1 MLSGLCESILVE
13 HSSIGKLGNCAG
25 IQVKWRDFFDCN
37 LATSQEWGME
47 MQAVLEKLFQIKAQG
62 SSVKAEVIG
71 GVTTF
76 LTMAYIIFVNPS
88 ILSQAGMD
96 YGAVFVATC
105 LAAAIGCLIMGL
117 WANYPVALAP
127 GMGLNAFFT
136 YSVVLGMGYE
146 WQAALG
152 AVFFSGILFFVLS
165 ALKIRAW
172 IINSIPVTLRLAIAA
187 GIGAFLALIG
197 LQNANIIV
205 GHDATLVTL
214 GDLSQISVLLA
225 GLGFFLIIGLV
236 ARKVQ
241 GAALISILFITL
253 LGWLLGDITY
263 QGVVAM
269 PPSLAPTFMQLDIAG
284 AFDVAML
291 SVIFAFLFVDLFD
304 TSGTLMAV
312 AQRAG
317 MTDAKGSLP
326 RLEKALMADS
336 TASVAGSMLGTS
348 TTTSYIESASG
359 VASGGKT
366 GLTAVIVGV
375 LFILAIFFAP
385 LAGMVPAYATA
396 GAIIYVSVLMLF
408 TLRSVDWDDV
418 TEAAPVAVVLLMT
431 PLTYSIADGIALGF
445 ISYVVVKAL
454 GGRYHELNWSVAIL
468 AALFIAKFIWL
479 G

>member
-1 MLSGLCESILVE
+1 M
-13 HSSIGKLGNCAG
+13 
-25 IQVKWRDFFDCN
+25 
-37 LATSQEWGME
+37 
-47 MQAVLEKLFQIKAQG
+47 LEKLFQIKAQG

-71 GVTTF
+71 GITTF

-105 LAAAIGCLIMGL
+105 LAAAMGCLIMGL

-214 GDLSQISVLLA
+214 GDLHQIPVLLA

-253 LGWLLGDITY
+253 LGWLLGDVTY
-263 QGVVAM
+263 QGIVAM

-317 MTDAKGSLP
+317 MTDAKGNLP

-454 GGRYHELNWSVAIL
+454 GGRYHDLNWSVAIL

>member
-1 MLSGLCESILVE
+1 
-13 HSSIGKLGNCAG
+13 
-25 IQVKWRDFFDCN
+25 
-37 LATSQEWGME
+37 
-47 MQAVLEKLFQIKAQG
+47 MQGWLEKLFKIQAQG
-62 SSVKAEVIG
+62 STVRGEIVG

-76 LTMAYIIFVNPS
+76 LTMAYIIFVNPA
-88 ILSQAGMD
+88 ILAEAGMD
-96 YGAVFVATC
+96 QGAVFVATC

-136 YSVVLGMGYE
+136 YSVVLGMGYT
-146 WQAALG
+146 WQTALG
-152 AVFFSGILFFVLS
+152 AVFFSGLLFFLLS
-165 ALKIRAW
+165 ALRVRSW
-172 IINSIPVTLRLAIAA
+172 IINSIPPTLRLAIAA

-197 LQNANIIV
+197 LSNANIIV
-205 GHDATLVTL
+205 AHDATLVSL
-214 GDLSQISVLLA
+214 GDLSQLSVLLA

-236 ARKVQ
+236 ARQVH
-241 GAALISILFITL
+241 GAALISILLITF
-253 LGWLLGDITY
+253 LGWLFGDVTY
-263 QGVVAM
+263 TGIVAA

-317 MTDAKGSLP
+317 MTDANGRLP
-326 RLEKALMADS
+326 RLERALMADS

-348 TTTSYIESASG
+348 TTTSYIESAAG

-366 GLTAVIVGV
+366 GMAAVVVGL

-385 LAGMVPAYATA
+385 LAAMVPAYATA

-408 TLRSVDWDDV
+408 TLRSVDWDDI

-445 ISYVVVKAL
+445 ISFVVIKAF
-454 GGRYHELNWSVAIL
+454 GGRYRELNWSVAVL
-468 AALFIAKFIWL
+468 AALFVAKFIWL
-479 G
+479 E